1 MEYFDDVGVS
11 MQNLANKYSGGDLNK
26 FETENPDM
34 YRLSMLGL
42 TSGKVAYGPN
52 GKEIWN
58 TEHPNAPGSV
68 APYLSG
74 GGIAGVTN
82 IPTNN
87 GTPQAVM
94 PSQISNPLGTSQF
107 DLSGITGAVSGLG
120 TTMNTGFNTTNRNL
134 KAGFKNTN
142 QNLTT
147 GFDTTNKNL
156 DTGFNTTNQ
165 NLTTGFDTTN
175 QNLTTGF
182 DTTNQNLNTG
192 FNTMAGNFGTLNDQN
207 AARDIALNSYLA
219 SLNTGVQ
226 DTLSGLG
233 TNLNQVGSNLN
244 TYYGDLSTGQ
254 QTLTTGVDNMNS
266 EFGDYR
272 QQYNTDVSSA
282 NRKRAEIMESV
293 GGTATQTQDMIAQQ
307 GAGGVPYGQQGGQSP
322 YGNPQSPNPQQQSP
336 MMNTVSM
343 AKDVLSSNQNIN
355 PQAASMLGDFVS
367 AFSPD
372 GQFIPNGPD
381 ANGIPTI
388 RNMNQQGV
396 MQIAKQNAQGQYVTS
411 GVTSQQ
417 QIQSLIQ
424 AISTPQGLGAV

>member
-1 MEYFDDVGVS
+1 MPYFNGQYIPMPVG
-11 MQNLANKYSGGDLNK
+11 
-26 FETENPDM
+26 
-34 YRLSMLGL
+34 
-42 TSGKVAYGPN
+42 
-52 GKEIWN
+52 
-58 TEHPNAPGSV
+58 GSEGEV
-68 APYLSG
+68 M
-74 GGIAGVTN
+74 GVTN
-82 IPTNN
+82 NPDGTVTNTYEGAGN
-87 GTPQAVM
+87 GADLAT
-94 PSQISNPLGTSQF
+94 I
-107 DLSGITGAVSGLG
+107 LSGMGNFSGSPTGGSQTNLLDISKLNGAMDGLG
-120 TTMNTGFNTTNRNL
+120 TTM
-134 KAGFKNTN
+134 K
-142 QNLTT
+142 
-147 GFDTTNKNL
+147 
-156 DTGFNTTNQ
+156 TGFNTTNQ
-165 NLTTGFDTTN
+165 NLTTGFN
-175 QNLTTGF
+175 
-182 DTTNQNLNTG
+182 TTNQNLNTG
-192 FNTMAGNFGTLNDQN
+192 FNNMAGNFGTLNDQN

-307 GAGGVPYGQQGGQSP
+307 GAVGAPYGQQGGQSP

-424 AISTPQGLGAV
+424 AISIPQGLGAV